1 MEILFFILILIFSII
16 IHEVSH
22 GTVANYLGDSTAKY
36 AGRLTLNPLKH
47 LDPVGSVFLPI
58 LLILT
63 TGRGIGW
70 AKPVPVNPL
79 NFRDQ
84 KYGSLKVA
92 IAGPGSN
99 LIIALIFGLILRLSS
114 FLPFFPEALYSV
126 FSFIISINILLA
138 VFNLVPIPPLDGSHV
153 LFTFLPDSMQ
163 RTKIFLGQFGFIILI
178 FLIFFFPPFFNI
190 LTSIVNIIFNLIIGA
205 A

>member
-138 VFNLVPIPPLDGSHV
+138 VFNLVPIPPLVCSYV